1 MWTLLIHKQGQV
13 LWFLIL
19 LLNNNVWSGHF
30 LKIQTILWDSE
41 ECPAHS
47 AQFCKQSLEQLAHL
61 VAVVVDIQEAIT
73 WSCPKAIA
81 IIIIVIKSN
90 IEKRV
95 VKADSWSA
103 LFFPVK
109 CGIANF
115 FLVNHDSLSSH
126 EAWFCKIIFHETRNK
141 CLICSEPWF
150 SLCLLFSTT
159 VLRNKWYCTTVTG
172 RFILVVTTW
181 WSGFR
186 WPLASHHF
194 CPLFCLFRP
203 KWQKHIHAMSEMTW

>member
-1 MWTLLIHKQGQV
+1 MQNNKQIIIEFSFFLDSKNYQGLRLLYICQSQRPDKSHNYTKPHPIILKCHVLMWTLLIHKQGQV

-30 LKIQTILWDSE
+30 LRIQTILWDSE

-73 WSCPKAIA
+73 WSCPKVTA
-81 IIIIVIKSN
+81 IIIIVLKSN

-95 VKADSWSA
+95 VKGISWLMISP
-103 LFFPVK
+103 FFPVK

-126 EAWFCKIIFHETRNK
+126 ETWFCKIIFSEMRNK
-141 CLICSEPWF
+141 CLICSESWF
-150 SLCLLFSTT
+150 SLCLCYFQQL
-159 VLRNKWYCTTVTG
+159 
-172 RFILVVTTW
+172 
-181 WSGFR
+181 
-186 WPLASHHF
+186 
-194 CPLFCLFRP
+194 
-203 KWQKHIHAMSEMTW
+203 